1 MLVGGDDMTKLR
13 EIRETKSISAKSIA
27 IACNVPLTTV
37 YDVETGRK
45 SVLAQRATK
54 IAEFLDEPLDQL
66 FIPAYYR
73 AKAT

>member
-27 IACNVPLTTV
+27 IACNVPPLTTV

-45 SVLAQRATK
+45 SVLAQRAQK
-54 IAEFLDEPLDQL
+54 LLSS
-66 FIPAYYR
+66 
-73 AKAT
+73 

>member
-1 MLVGGDDMTKLR
+1 MLVRGDDDMTKLR

-45 SVLAQRATK
+45 SVLAQRAQK
-54 IAEFLDEPLDQL
+54 LLSS
-66 FIPAYYR
+66 
-73 AKAT
+73 

>member
-1 MLVGGDDMTKLR
+1 MTKLR

-45 SVLAQRATK
+45 SVLAQRAQK
-54 IAEFLDEPLDQL
+54 LLSS
-66 FIPAYYR
+66 
-73 AKAT
+73 